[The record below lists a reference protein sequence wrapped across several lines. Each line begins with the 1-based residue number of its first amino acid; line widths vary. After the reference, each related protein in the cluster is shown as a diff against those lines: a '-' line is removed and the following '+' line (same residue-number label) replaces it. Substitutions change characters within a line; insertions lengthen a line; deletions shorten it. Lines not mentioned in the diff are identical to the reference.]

1 MNLIKN
7 APNSQRGKHGKA
19 GKIQERVP
27 AGDYPLDER
36 SRGIDQSNSEEL
48 RPLLECAESRAP
60 RMGLGYRLLILDG
73 EFLIVSV
80 NYVLSSQGT
89 LTTMTLSPKAA
100 YELIPS
106 DPDPTKDIG
115 VYEQLRV
122 GVSIG
127 QG

>member
-1 MNLIKN
+1 MNLTKN

-19 GKIQERVP
+19 GKIQERGQ
-27 AGDYPLDER
+27 AGDRPLDER
-36 SRGIDQSNSEEL
+36 SQGLNQSNSEEL

-60 RMGLGYRLLILDG
+60 RMGLGYRLSILDG